1 MGVFSRIL
9 LLISLFM
16 LFHGG
21 YSAHEIVSLM
31 KPINQEEI
39 KIPTDIII
47 EVILSLIIFC
57 IERVLYA
64 GELQPINYSEYV
76 DMQHKSDDVIHSVL
90 TYRPGF
96 LDIRQKRR
104 LYKQS
109 KIKPQ

>member
-76 DMQHKSDDVIHSVL
+76 DMQHKSDDVYD
-90 TYRPGF
+90 TPGF